1 MLSNLI
7 GLDTDDLRVGM
18 RVAVEFA
25 ALDGGLTLPY
35 FRPSGE

>member
-1 MLSNLI
+1 MLSNLL
-7 GLDTDDLRVGM
+7 GLDTDELQVGM

-35 FRPSGE
+35 FRPATE